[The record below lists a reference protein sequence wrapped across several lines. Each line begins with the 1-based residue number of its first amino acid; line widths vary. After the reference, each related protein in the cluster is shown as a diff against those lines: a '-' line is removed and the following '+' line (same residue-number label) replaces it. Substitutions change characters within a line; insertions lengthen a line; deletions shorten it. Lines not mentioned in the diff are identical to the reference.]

1 MWESLTLL
9 QEVYKDCTLK
19 SDHVLKSASVE
30 ALTTVVSARMLEG
43 VGMPLVYSTGGAAG
57 REQRRPM
64 WTQHEKAVLRLL
76 MRQYAGVTEFDPP
89 DVHKHPIRNEMWR
102 LLTAR
107 YNAHPHVRSRD
118 TKQLRKAWENLK
130 YRARKLG
137 SENQRS
143 SRQQNNSTES
153 SWPLDGV
160 TLPGPPSPPRN
171 TTPMARE
178 AGEVGDWRESEE
190 ESHRNL
196 DDMDE
201 VEKNVKNEV
210 DDDALQSQESLDH
223 TSHLS
228 DRGPAVL
235 SLHPLVSSLL
245 SGGLGSL
252 TTTLP
257 FLASPPGS
265 QLATGLLLPHAVSA
279 FSTADSELCQ
289 TILRSSMDP
298 ASIISTSPTTA
309 TSALTT
315 TATTSGTCISTSG
328 ASVAMNGVSQ
338 EIFNPS
344 PNSTSTS
351 SIAADKNIRS
361 DSPMEPQ
368 LAQDR
373 LHQRL
378 AGIETSIRHTEEQH
392 QAQLQLLRLQMAQS
406 VAEHEAKMRVLGA
419 QLEYW
424 QRRLRVQHRVSNTLS
439 VITQNDP
446 DFEDEPPA

>member
-1 MWESLTLL
+1 
-9 QEVYKDCTLK
+9 
-19 SDHVLKSASVE
+19 
-30 ALTTVVSARMLEG
+30 MLEG

-137 SENQRS
+137 SESQRS
-143 SRQQNNSTES
+143 ARQQNNSVES

-160 TLPGPPSPPRN
+160 TLPGPPSPPLNN
-171 TTPMARE
+171 TTPRE
-178 AGEVGDWRESEE
+178 AGEVGDWRGESEE

-196 DDMDE
+196 DDIEEVEKDVKDE
-201 VEKNVKNEV
+201 VE
-210 DDDALQSQESLDH
+210 DDPLQSQESLDH
-223 TSHLS
+223 THPLS

-235 SLHPLVSSLL
+235 NLHPLVSSLL

-252 TTTLP
+252 TTLP
-257 FLASPPGS
+257 FLTSNPGS
-265 QLATGLLLPHAVSA
+265 QLASGLLLPHAVSS

-289 TILRSSMDP
+289 TILRSSMD
-298 ASIISTSPTTA
+298 ATSITSTSPTTA
-309 TSALTT
+309 TSAPTT
-315 TATTSGTCISTSG
+315 TATTSGTCTSTSG
-328 ASVAMNGVSQ
+328 ASVTINGVSQ
-338 EIFNPS
+338 AILNTS
-344 PNSTSTS
+344 PNTTSAPSTPV
-351 SIAADKNIRS
+351 DKHART
-361 DSPMEPQ
+361 DSPAEPP
-368 LAQDR
+368 LDDR

-378 AGIETSIRHTEEQH
+378 SGVETTIRHTEEQH
-392 QAQLQLLRLQMAQS
+392 QTQLQLLRLQIAQS

-424 QRRLRVQHRVSNTLS
+424 QRRLRVQQRVSNALS
-439 VITQNDP
+439 SITQNDP

>member
-1 MWESLTLL
+1 
-9 QEVYKDCTLK
+9 
-19 SDHVLKSASVE
+19 
-30 ALTTVVSARMLEG
+30 MLEG

-137 SENQRS
+137 SESHRS
-143 SRQQNNSTES
+143 SRQQNNSAES

-160 TLPGPPSPPRN
+160 TLPGPPSPQHH
-171 TTPMARE
+171 TTPMQGE
-178 AGEVGDWRESEE
+178 AGEGGEWRESEE

-196 DDMDE
+196 DDIEE
-201 VEKNVKNEV
+201 VEKGVKEEV
-210 DDDALQSQESLDH
+210 DDDGLQSQESLDH
-223 TSHLS
+223 MPVLAE
-228 DRGPAVL
+228 RGPAVL
-235 SLHPLVSSLL
+235 NLHPLVSSLL

-257 FLASPPGS
+257 FLASPQGS
-265 QLATGLLLPHAVSA
+265 QLPAGLLLPHAVSS
-279 FSTADSELCQ
+279 FTTGDSELCQ
-289 TILRSSMDP
+289 TILRSSVDP
-298 ASIISTSPTTA
+298 VSITSPTTA
-309 TSALTT
+309 TSAPTT

-328 ASVAMNGVSQ
+328 ASVTMNGVSQ
-338 EIFNPS
+338 ELFNTS
-344 PNSTSTS
+344 PNTTS
-351 SIAADKNIRS
+351 SATADKHTRS
-361 DSPMEPQ
+361 DSPMEPP
-368 LAQDR
+368 LVQDR
-373 LHQRL
+373 LQHRL
-378 AGIETSIRHTEEQH
+378 AGVETSIRHTEEQH

-406 VAEHEAKMRVLGA
+406 VAEHEAKMRVLGT

-424 QRRLRVQHRVSNTLS
+424 QRRLRVQQRVSNALS